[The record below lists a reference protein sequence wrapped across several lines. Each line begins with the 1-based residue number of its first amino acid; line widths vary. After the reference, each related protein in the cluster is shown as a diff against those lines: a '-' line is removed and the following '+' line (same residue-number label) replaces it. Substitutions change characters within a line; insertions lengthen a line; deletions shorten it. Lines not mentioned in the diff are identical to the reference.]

1 MAELEE
7 RSVLWIRGVPERD
20 ASTTSLSEWLDS
32 SRRLAA
38 ISGGRVEL
46 TVGLTLVLSFDAL
59 DLEDAVECARGAL
72 QIGREQSPVMAV
84 HVGLAVGEVGKR
96 DWDGQ
101 PVFVGAAFDRAQ
113 LLCQRARAFEIV
125 FDEAAEQRGDELW
138 LFAREIWSDR
148 VRGYVLEPTHWSK
161 RACRNAL
168 ALLRPAPLS
177 QAAVPVF
184 DQLQQRSREAGQRRV
199 ALHAGARASALDL
212 LTRLVELASPSL
224 LLCVSESAGSLRP
237 LGSLSLA
244 VRRMWPTP
252 EALQAAGLAPEVES
266 CLLALASGAALQRA
280 DLVESL
286 GALLRAAPGE
296 PRQRAR
302 PIIVLEELP
311 EIDPASLAVLAEVL
325 MEPEIDA
332 LVLMTL
338 PLDASVPAQLM
349 PADQLHELYLPPLP
363 LEDRMS
369 VAEAVLSLPAGSDI
383 AQRVA
388 LLGGPHLHGLLE
400 AIRTLV
406 SSGDL
411 IWTGESFAWRLG
423 PRQGAST
430 VPIEALLTERVVGLP
445 PGAYRVL
452 EVACS
457 CPILAAE
464 ELLQQVAAR
473 DGVAEEEF
481 QRGLAQLQ
489 GESLMPVAAPLGGSD
504 SVIRGVMRNLIPPA
518 RAAELHRY
526 AAESLRERMPEPC
539 FGSGEIAY
547 HLLESGHVPAAAQA
561 LVEAAHCAM
570 DTGFQRMA
578 LRLLATAV
586 EWDPSTQIRKA
597 ARALARVV
605 NPVPS
610 EPKVSLS
617 EVPQLDE
624 EYEEL
629 KSEELG
635 QPLSMAKSAMRS
647 ALGALADRDFDAAE
661 RWLDS
666 VLAAGGDRAAAQRV
680 LSLSHV
686 MRGDLDNAIAA
697 LQRSQAADLPLP
709 ARARETLSWAI
720 VRLAAGDASEAIR
733 TGLTA
738 LALARDQ
745 GDAHGEAA
753 VLRVLAICYRSL
765 ERDEDALQLEAAAV
779 TRLRGFVP
787 LSPSPA

>member
-1 MAELEE
+1 MMAELEE
-7 RSVLWIRGVPERD
+7 RAVLWVRGVPERD
-20 ASTTSLSEWLDS
+20 APTSSLSLWLES
-32 SRRLAA
+32 TRRGAA
-38 ISGGRVEL
+38 LRGGSVEL
-46 TVGLTLVLSFDAL
+46 TLGLTLVLSFDAL
-59 DLEDAVECARGAL
+59 DLEAAVECAQKIL
-72 QIGREQSPVMAV
+72 QIGKEQDPAMAV
-84 HVGLAVGEVGKR
+84 HIGLALGEVGKSER
-96 DWDGQ
+96 DGSA
-101 PVFVGAAFDRAQ
+101 VFVGAAFDRAQ
-113 LLCQRARAFEIV
+113 LLSQRARPYEVV

-148 VRGYVLEPTHWSK
+148 VRGYVLEPVHWSK
-161 RACRNAL
+161 RACRSAL
-168 ALLRPAPLS
+168 AQLRPAPLTKS
-177 QAAVPVF
+177 AVPVF
-184 DQLQQRSREAGQRRV
+184 DQLHKRSQEPGQQRV

-212 LTRLVELASPSL
+212 LERLVELSPPSL
-224 LLCVSESAGSLRP
+224 LLCVSESAGSLSP

-244 VRRMWPTP
+244 IRRIWPTAT
-252 EALQAAGLAPEVES
+252 ALHAAGLPPEIEP
-266 CLLALASGAALQRA
+266 CLQALASGAAVQRT
-280 DLVESL
+280 DLVEGLS
-286 GALLRAAPGE
+286 GLLRAHAHE
-296 PRQRAR
+296 HARAF
-302 PIIVLEELP
+302 IVLEELP

-325 MEPEIDA
+325 MEPDLDA

-349 PADQLHELYLPPLP
+349 PAGQLHELYLPPLP
-363 LEDRMS
+363 AEDRITI
-369 VAEAVLSLPAGSDI
+369 AEAALSLAPGSEI

-388 LLGGPHLHGLLE
+388 LLGGAQLQGLLE

-411 IWTGESFAWRLG
+411 IWSGEHFSWRLG
-423 PRQGAST
+423 PRQGAAT

-457 CPILAAE
+457 CPILAPAALLE
-464 ELLQQVAAR
+464 EVAAH
-473 DGVAEEEF
+473 DGVSTDEF
-481 QRGLAQLQ
+481 HAGLAQLQ
-489 GESLMPVAAPLGGSD
+489 REGLTPVPVPLGGSD
-504 SVIRGVMRNLIPPA
+504 AVLRGVMRNLIPPA

-526 AAESLRERMPEPC
+526 AAQSLRVHMPDPC

-547 HLLESGHVPAAAQA
+547 HLLESGQVPAAAQA

-605 NPVPS
+605 SPSTS
-610 EPKVSLS
+610 EPKINIS
-617 EVPQLDE
+617 EVPQTDE

-635 QPLSMAKSAMRS
+635 QPLSMAKTAMRS
-647 ALGALADRDFDAAE
+647 ALDALGQRDFDAAE

-666 VLAAGGDRAAAQRV
+666 ALAAGADRAAAQRV

-686 MRGDLDNAIAA
+686 MRGDLENAIAA
-697 LQRSQAADLPLP
+697 LQRSQTANLPLS
-709 ARARETLSWAI
+709 AHARETLCWAI
-720 VRLAAGDASEAIR
+720 VRLAAGDANDAIR
-733 TGLTA
+733 TALVA
-738 LALARDQ
+738 LAAVRDLS
-745 GDAHGEAA
+745 DTRGEAA
-753 VLRVLAICYRSL
+753 VLRVLSIAYRSL
-765 ERDEDALQLEAAAV
+765 ERDEDALQLEAAAL

-787 LSPSPA
+787 LSHPA